1 MVDHGHSAMGEPM
14 LKQTCSFA
22 SCDAKRQ
29 RKSFVPLTNDTIRS
43 AVYDYIH
50 RGSDSCSSCS
60 DDRHGPISLWD
71 VSDVTDM
78 SQLFK
83 CAYGFNADLSM
94 WNVSKVN
101 LMSEMFSRAS
111 DFNTDLSKWDVS
123 RVIDM
128 SSMFSDA
135 VNFNSD
141 LSMWKVRK
149 VICMCATFS
158 GATVFNADLS
168 RWDVSSVTDTGGMFG
183 RATSFN
189 ADLSRWDVSKVT
201 NMSNMFRETTCF
213 NADLSQ
219 WVLSAVKYDMEGM
232 FAEAT
237 AFVPAL
243 VDQDDHEGQRIGEWH
258 PVLLKKHRAVWR
270 WRRVARLFLVL
281 QPIVMHWRVFA
292 AESACAPGGAACVRS
307 GTEFEAMC
315 AHLVVAQ

>member
-1 MVDHGHSAMGEPM
+1 M
-14 LKQTCSFA
+14 LKQTCSCA

-29 RKSFVPLTNDTIRS
+29 CKSFVPLTNNTIRS
-43 AVYDYIH
+43 AVYDYLH

-78 SQLFK
+78 SRLFK
-83 CAYGFNADLSM
+83 YADGFNADLSM

-168 RWDVSSVTDTGGMFG
+168 RWDVSSVSDTSRMFSH
-183 RATSFN
+183 ATSFN
-189 ADLSRWDVSKVT
+189 ADVSRWDVSKVT
-201 NMSNMFRETTCF
+201 DMFCMFWGASSF
-213 NADLSQ
+213 NSDLSQ
-219 WVLSAVKYDMEGM
+219 WDMSSREIDMQYM
-232 FAEAT
+232 FYEAT

-243 VDQDDHEGQRIGEWH
+243 IVQNDHEGQPNRAWH
-258 PVLLKKHRAVWR
+258 PVLLKTHRAVWR
-270 WRRVARLFLVL
+270 WRRVARLFLVRR
-281 QPIVMHWRVFA
+281 PIVLYLQEA
-292 AESACAPGGAACVRS
+292 AVAHACAEGGAGRVSDGAAFVA
-307 GTEFEAMC
+307 EFGDCSA
-315 AHLVVAQ
+315 